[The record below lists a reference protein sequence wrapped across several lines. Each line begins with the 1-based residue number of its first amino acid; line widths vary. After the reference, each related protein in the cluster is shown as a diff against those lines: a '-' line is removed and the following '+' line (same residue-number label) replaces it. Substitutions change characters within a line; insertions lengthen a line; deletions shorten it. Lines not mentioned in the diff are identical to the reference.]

1 MKHLLLLVFTICC
14 LSVNSQNQVSLLADW
29 GLKRNELSPYK
40 QSSISVLYRYKQ
52 NTFGLK
58 YDIID
63 IKFRNFT
70 VKQLYYVISGT
81 ASYYRHFNS
90 NKLSGFYG
98 GASVSYAQ
106 FSISEGEKRRYND
119 PAIPS
124 RWGGNFGPVC
134 EKFTLKQL
142 SIIPTIGYECY
153 PIKRLSLFAEIGYGL
168 LLSNRIC
175 TDCAYGYEAEAPT
188 KLNFAIGNL
197 NFKLG
202 IKTVI
207 WRKTKIQE

>member
-1 MKHLLLLVFTICC
+1 MKHLILIVFSICC
-14 LSVNSQNQVSLLADW
+14 LNVYSQNQVSLLADW
-29 GLKRNELSPYK
+29 GFKSNKYRPYN
-40 QSSISVLYRYKQ
+40 QSSIGVLYRYKQ

-63 IKFRNFT
+63 IKFRDFT
-70 VKQLYYVISGT
+70 VKQLYYIIGGT

-106 FSISEGEKRRYND
+106 FSISYGAMRRYNE
-119 PAIPS
+119 PAHQVM
-124 RWGGNFGPVC
+124 WDLYFGGEC
-134 EKFTLKQL
+134 KKHTLKQL
-142 SIIPTIGYECY
+142 SVIPTIGFECY
-153 PIKRLSLFAEIGYGL
+153 PIKRLSLFAEIGYGAL
-168 LLSNRIC
+168 FSNRIC
-175 TDCAYGYEAEAPT
+175 TDYTYGYEEP
-188 KLNFAIGNL
+188 LNSNFALGNL
-197 NFKLG
+197 DFKLG